1 MENDLNFVF
10 GKNYAAFFVEPN
22 QNVLH
27 QNVAFQIVV
36 SATDDITVV
45 DENNEKYVGKIVL
58 IKPLTLS
65 KIQCD
70 GLLTHLYLSPVV
82 DFSLNLMSF
91 IGDANIHILD
101 SAQDLLP
108 FSASST
114 RAEIIDVLEK
124 HDQFSTKQLD
134 SRLKSVLDILDRN
147 LDNASISNA
156 AKHSG
161 LSRSRI
167 RTLAREQ
174 IGVPISTWVTWRKLV
189 KANKALSDGADLT
202 DAALAGN
209 FSDLAH
215 FSRTMRRMFGV
226 TPTTALMTIS
236 SKSD

>member
-1 MENDLNFVF
+1 
-10 GKNYAAFFVEPN
+10 
-22 QNVLH
+22 
-27 QNVAFQIVV
+27 V

-70 GLLTHLYLSPVV
+70 GLLTHLYLSQVV
-82 DFSLNLMSF
+82 FSLNLMSF

-134 SRLKSVLDILDRN
+134 PRLKSVLDILDRN

-226 TPTTALMTIS
+226 IPTTALMTIS

>member
-1 MENDLNFVF
+1 MENELSFVF
-10 GKNYAAFFVEPN
+10 GKSYAAFFVVPN
-22 QNVLH
+22 QNNFH
-27 QNVAFQIVV
+27 QNVALQIVV
-36 SATDDITVV
+36 SAKNDITVI
-45 DENNEKYVGKIVL
+45 DETNEKYVGRIIL

-70 GLLTHLYLSPVV
+70 GPLTHLYLSPVV
-82 DFSLNLMSF
+82 DFVLNLMSV
-91 IGDANIHILD
+91 IGSADIHILN
-101 SAQDLLP
+101 SAQELLP
-108 FSASST
+108 FNETSSP
-114 RAEIIDVLEK
+114 AEIIDALEK

-134 SRLKSVLDILDRN
+134 PRLKSVLDILDQD
-147 LDNASISNA
+147 LGNASISNA

-167 RTLAREQ
+167 RTLARDQ
-174 IGVPISTWVTWRKLV
+174 IGVPLSTWVTWRKLV

-236 SKSD
+236 SKSY